1 MKKSVIQV
9 IIALTASVVSFV
21 LLFFLAVYTIINL
34 TDVLPDPFSSIF
46 AQLSDAE
53 YIPSLF
59 FGIIL
64 LVLDC
69 LLWYR
74 VCNKTT
80 ALRAAALILL
90 QPIWYSVMICT
101 MNVNSIPIYTAAQ
114 VVIQI
119 LNSGIL

>member
-64 LVLDC
+64 LVLNC

-80 ALRAAALILL
+80 ILRAATLILF
-90 QPIWYSVMICT
+90 QPIWYAVMICT

-119 LNSGIL
+119 LKSGIL